1 MWHWEKNPVPVD
13 RKAHPQACGQEGA
26 LIPLMTYY
34 GGINAINVINPINA
48 TNHLCIF
55 VPVSAIAD
63 RAKNSPGSFPRTSIR
78 SYSAADFS
86 PGRPNLP
93 HMSADLIKLCWLDA
107 ELQRLGVKYVV

>member
-1 MWHWEKNPVPVD
+1 M
-13 RKAHPQACGQEGA
+13 GA
-26 LIPLMTYY
+26 LMPLMQLMPSMQLMPLMPLIIY
-34 GGINAINVINPINA
+34 NLVR
-48 TNHLCIF
+48 IF